1 VTRVAILD
9 DYQGVA
15 LRLADWASLPGAD
28 VVAFRDHV
36 ADEARV
42 AARLAD
48 FDAVVAMRE
57 RTPFPRTLIECLPR
71 LRLLVTTGMRNAA
84 IDLRAA
90 ADHGTLVCGT
100 GGLPSPTAELTWGLI
115 LALVRHVPR
124 EDRATRNGGWQE
136 TLGTTLAGKT
146 LGVLGLGQLGSR
158 VARVGR
164 AFEMDVLAWSQ
175 NLTAERAAAV
185 GATLAGGREELL
197 ARADVVTIHLVLSE
211 RTRGL
216 LGARELA
223 LMRPSAYLVNTSRGP
238 IVDERALIA
247 ALEAGAI
254 AGAGLDVYDE
264 EPLPPDH
271 PFRRLPNT
279 VITPHLGYVTEETY
293 RVFYGQALEDV
304 RAFLAGAPVRVL
316 SPPPSE
322 TRPPGPSR
330 KGAQP
335 CRTT

>member
-1 VTRVAILD
+1 
-9 DYQGVA
+9 VA
-15 LRLADWASLPGAD
+15 LRLADWGSLPAD
-28 VVAFRDHV
+28 VAVFRDHV
-36 ADEARV
+36 ADEAGV

-57 RTPFPRTLIECLPR
+57 RTPFTRSLLARLPR
-71 LRLLVTTGMRNAA
+71 LRLLVTTGMRNAS

-90 ADHGTLVCGT
+90 ADRGIVVCGT
-100 GGLPSPTAELTWGLI
+100 AGLPSPTAELTWALI
-115 LALVRHVPR
+115 LALARHVPR
-124 EDRATRNGGWQE
+124 EDRATRDGRWQE
-136 TLGTTLAGKT
+136 TLGTTLSGKT

-175 NLTAERAAAV
+175 NLTAERAAAAD
-185 GATLAGGREELL
+185 ATVAGSKDEVL
-197 ARADVVTIHLVLSE
+197 ARANIVTIHLVLGE

-223 LMRPSAYLVNTSRGP
+223 LMRPTAYLVNTSRGP
-238 IVDERALIA
+238 IVDEPALIA
-247 ALEAGAI
+247 TLRAGTI

-271 PFRRLPNT
+271 PLRRLPNT

-293 RVFYGQALEDV
+293 RIFYPQAVEDV
-304 RAFLAGAPVRVL
+304 RAFLAGSPVRVL
-316 SPPPSE
+316 SP
-322 TRPPGPSR
+322 
-330 KGAQP
+330 
-335 CRTT
+335 